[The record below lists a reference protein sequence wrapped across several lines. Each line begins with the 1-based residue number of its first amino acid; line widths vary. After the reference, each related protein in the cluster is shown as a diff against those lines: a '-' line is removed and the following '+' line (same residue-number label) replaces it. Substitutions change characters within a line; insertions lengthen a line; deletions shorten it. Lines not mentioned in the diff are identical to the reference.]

1 MNSAEPESRGSLLKV
16 VNKLGNLITLLM
28 TRRDMVILFL
38 LAVGLR
44 LLLLIV
50 SVDQIGTE
58 KFLSTS
64 PDTVN
69 YVKMAVSLVKGTF
82 TNEKGFF
89 IFGPSYACFLVP
101 FFFLFGVY
109 AMPVILFQIV
119 LSGVACILI
128 FKFAMLLTRSYAV
141 SMIAGL
147 LAATSYT
154 SISLSCVLLSDSSYF
169 FFFLI
174 GLVLFLK
181 GLIDGGWK
189 YFVLSGIL
197 TGFAILCRSIG
208 QFWPLMMII
217 VALTVHFTARKES
230 LDKPPLSFKRRM
242 TGMLICIGIIVLL
255 VSSWMIRNYF
265 IHGIPTL
272 AYTSSGGP
280 ANVAALTLSRLEDRP
295 VKEIREGWLKQYQAE
310 NKIEKWTRE
319 NGFRM
324 NLVQS
329 RRALRDHPWEML
341 KTYLGL
347 VWINLNE
354 INHFHRI
361 LLPKYNP
368 NTVPWG
374 HKIRDKGWNKINF
387 YLSMAGLL
395 ILLAARRFRAFIIL
409 GAVYFYYASMI
420 GFTQWQGS
428 RLFFPGQIA
437 WAILIAV
444 VLVSIYRLIR
454 MLVSG
459 VKRTI
464 IRQ

>member
-1 MNSAEPESRGSLLKV
+1 LLKV
-16 VNKLGNLITLLM
+16 VNKLGNLIILLT

-89 IFGPSYACFLVP
+89 IFGPGYACFLAP
-101 FFFLFGVY
+101 FFFLFGVH

-119 LSGVACILI
+119 LSGFACILI
-128 FKFAMLLTRSYAV
+128 FKFAMLLTRSHAV

-169 FFFLI
+169 FFFLT
-174 GLVLFLK
+174 GLILFLK

-189 YFVLSGIL
+189 YFFLSGIL

-217 VALTVHFTARKES
+217 IALTVHITVRKES
-230 LDKPPLSFKRRM
+230 PDKPRLSLKRRM
-242 TGMLICIGIIVLL
+242 IGTLICIGIVVLL

-265 IHGIPTL
+265 VHGIPTL
-272 AYTSSGGP
+272 SSAGKLG
-280 ANVAALTLSRLEDRP
+280 NVALMTLHRLEGKT
-295 VKEIREGWLKQYQAE
+295 VEEIWKQWEEHYQAE
-310 NKIEKWTRE
+310 KKVEKLTRE
-319 NGFRM
+319 DAFRM
-324 NLVQS
+324 SLAES
-329 RRALRDHPWEML
+329 RRVLKNHPWEML
-341 KTYLGL
+341 KTYLRL

-354 INHFHRI
+354 INHFHRA
-361 LLPKYNP
+361 LLPNYNP
-368 NTVPWG
+368 KTIPWG
-374 HKIRDKGWNKINF
+374 HEIKQKGWNYVNF

-395 ILLAARRFRAFIIL
+395 LLLVTRRFRTFVVL
-409 GAVYFYYASMI
+409 GLVYFYYAAMI
-420 GFTQWQGS
+420 AFSHWQGS
-428 RLFFPGQIA
+428 RMFFPGQIA
-437 WAILIAV
+437 WAVLIAV
-444 VLVSIYRLIR
+444 AFVSTYRFMKRLAS
-454 MLVSG
+454 V
-459 VKRTI
+459 VKRPVV
-464 IRQ
+464 RRLND